1 MCKIK
6 IYGRNIGP
14 ALNSV
19 HIFFL
24 QDLVLEQIVEQ
35 MNITMGFVS
44 RPKVVKE
51 GRTATCVLRPLSKK
65 ELLKKRQKDAKT
77 SEKALS
83 ETPVGNKVTPEESAQ
98 Q

>member
-1 MCKIK
+1 MCKLQ
-6 IYGRNIGP
+6 IYGRNIRP

-24 QDLVLEQIVEQ
+24 QDSILEQIVEQ
-35 MNITMGFVS
+35 MNIMVGFVS
-44 RPKVVKE
+44 KPKVVKE

-65 ELLKKRQKDAKT
+65 ELLQKRQKDAEP
-77 SEKALS
+77 SEGAPS
-83 ETPVGNKVTPEESAQ
+83 ETPAGNKVAPEESAQ